1 MKSSDKKFNLVK
13 SSFNI
18 IEKSGWKSFSLQKLS
33 YTEKIPINEIKIFF
47 KSEITILDE
56 FSKMIDIKVE
66 KSFDYEEL
74 TNTSVKDNLFELIM
88 LRLEYMQPYRN
99 ALKSIKSSFKSDP
112 LVAKSVAK
120 NVMNSLD
127 FYLELTNAFNDSFL
141 DIFKKK
147 SIFLI
152 YSYIFMIWLEDDS
165 DELSKTMSELD
176 KLLTFS
182 EKIALDFK
190 TYTPF

>member
-33 YTEKIPINEIKIFF
+33 YAEKIPINEIKIFF

-120 NVMNSLD
+120 NVMYSLD

>member
-1 MKSSDKKFNLVK
+1 MKSSDKKFNLIK
-13 SSFNI
+13 SSFKI
-18 IEKSGWKSFSLQKLS
+18 IEESGWQSFSLQKLS
-33 YTEKIPINEIKIFF
+33 DTEKIPINEIKFFF

-127 FYLELTNAFNDSFL
+127 FYLELTNAYNDSFL

>member
-1 MKSSDKKFNLVK
+1 
-13 SSFNI
+13 
-18 IEKSGWKSFSLQKLS
+18 
-33 YTEKIPINEIKIFF
+33 
-47 KSEITILDE
+47 
-56 FSKMIDIKVE
+56 
-66 KSFDYEEL
+66 
-74 TNTSVKDNLFELIM
+74 
-88 LRLEYMQPYRN
+88 
-99 ALKSIKSSFKSDP
+99 
-112 LVAKSVAK
+112 
-120 NVMNSLD
+120 MNSLD

-147 SIFLI
+147 SILLI

>member
-18 IEKSGWKSFSLQKLS
+18 IEKSGWTSFSLQKLS
-33 YTEKIPINEIKIFF
+33 DTEKISINEIKLFF
-47 KSEITILDE
+47 KSEITVLDE

-74 TNTSVKDNLFELIM
+74 TKTSVKDNLFELIM
-88 LRLEYMQPYRN
+88 LRLEFMQPYRN
-99 ALKSIKSSFKSDP
+99 ALKNIKNSFKSDP

>member
-18 IEKSGWKSFSLQKLS
+18 IEKSDWKSFSLQKLS
-33 YTEKIPINEIKIFF
+33 DIEKIPINEINFFF
-47 KSEITILDE
+47 KSKITILDE

-88 LRLEYMQPYRN
+88 LRLELMQPYRN
-99 ALKSIKSSFKSDP
+99 ALKSIKNSFKSEP
-112 LVAKSVAK
+112 QTAKSVAK

-127 FYLELTNAFNDSFL
+127 FYLELTNALNDSFL

>member
-1 MKSSDKKFNLVK
+1 MKSPDKKFNLVK

-33 YTEKIPINEIKIFF
+33 NTEKIPFNEIKTFF
-47 KSEITILDE
+47 KSEINILDE

-99 ALKSIKSSFKSDP
+99 ALKDIKSSFKSDP

-127 FYLELTNAFNDSFL
+127 FYLELTNAYNDSFL

>member
-33 YTEKIPINEIKIFF
+33 YAEKIPINEIKIFF

-56 FSKMIDIKVE
+56 FSKMIDTKVE

-88 LRLEYMQPYRN
+88 LRLEYMQPYKN

-127 FYLELTNAFNDSFL
+127 FYLELTNAYNDSFL

>member
-13 SSFNI
+13 SSLNI

-33 YTEKIPINEIKIFF
+33 ETEKIPINEIKFFF
-47 KSEITILDE
+47 KSEITILAE

-88 LRLEYMQPYRN
+88 LRLEFMQPYRN
-99 ALKSIKSSFKSDP
+99 ALKSIKNSFKSDP
-112 LVAKSVAK
+112 HVAKSVAK

-176 KLLTFS
+176 RLLTFS
-182 EKIALDFK
+182 EKIALNFK

>member
-33 YTEKIPINEIKIFF
+33 YAEKIPINEIKIFF

-176 KLLTFS
+176 KLLSFS
-182 EKIALDFK
+182 EKIALNFK

>member
-18 IEKSGWKSFSLQKLS
+18 IEKSGWTSFSLQKLS
-33 YTEKIPINEIKIFF
+33 DTEKVPINEIKLFF

-88 LRLEYMQPYRN
+88 LRLEFMLPYRN
-99 ALKSIKSSFKSDP
+99 ALKNIKNSFKSDP

>member
-33 YTEKIPINEIKIFF
+33 YAEKIPINEIKIFF

-74 TNTSVKDNLFELIM
+74 TKTSVKDNLFELIM
-88 LRLEYMQPYRN
+88 LRLEYMQPYKN

>member
-33 YTEKIPINEIKIFF
+33 YAEKIPINEIKIFF

-74 TNTSVKDNLFELIM
+74 TTTSVKDNLFELIM

-127 FYLELTNAFNDSFL
+127 FYLELTNAYNDSFL

>member
-1 MKSSDKKFNLVK
+1 MKSSDKKFNLIK

-18 IEKSGWKSFSLQKLS
+18 IEKNGWKLFSLQKLS
-33 YTEKIPINEIKIFF
+33 YSENIPINEIRKIF
-47 KSEITILDE
+47 KSEINILEE
-56 FSKMIDIKVE
+56 FSKMIDIQVE
-66 KSFDYEEL
+66 KSFDFNEL
-74 TNTSVKDNLFELIM
+74 ENTSVKDNLFELIM
-88 LRLEYMQPYRN
+88 LRLEFMQPYKI
-99 ALKSIKSSFKSDP
+99 ALKSIKSSFKSNP

-127 FYLELTNAFNDSFL
+127 FYLELTNAFNDSLL

-152 YSYIFMIWLEDDS
+152 YSYIFMIWLEDS
-165 DELSKTMSELD
+165 SEELSKTMSELD

-182 EKIALDFK
+182 ENIALNFK

>member
-13 SSFNI
+13 TSFNI

-33 YTEKIPINEIKIFF
+33 DTEKIPINEIKFFF
-47 KSEITILDE
+47 KSEMTIIDE

-88 LRLEYMQPYRN
+88 LRLEFMQPYRN
-99 ALKSIKSSFKSDP
+99 ALKIIKGSFKSDP
-112 LVAKSVAK
+112 LVAKLVAK

>member
-33 YTEKIPINEIKIFF
+33 YAEKIPINEIKIFF

-74 TNTSVKDNLFELIM
+74 TKTSVKDNLFELIM
-88 LRLEYMQPYRN
+88 LRLEYMQPYKN

-152 YSYIFMIWLEDDS
+152 YSYIFMIWLEDES

>member
-33 YTEKIPINEIKIFF
+33 DTEKIPINEIKIFF
-47 KSEITILDE
+47 KSEVTILDE

-66 KSFDYEEL
+66 KSFDFEEL
-74 TNTSVKDNLFELIM
+74 TSTSVKDNLFELIM
-88 LRLEYMQPYRN
+88 LRLEFMQPYRN
-99 ALKSIKSSFKSDP
+99 SLKSIKSSFKSDP

-127 FYLELTNAFNDSFL
+127 FYLELTNALNDSFF

>member
-33 YTEKIPINEIKIFF
+33 YAEKIPINEIKIFF

-127 FYLELTNAFNDSFL
+127 FYLELTNAFNDSFF

>member
-33 YTEKIPINEIKIFF
+33 YAEKIPINEIKIFF

-56 FSKMIDIKVE
+56 FSKMIDIEVE

-127 FYLELTNAFNDSFL
+127 FYLELTNAYNDSFL

>member
-33 YTEKIPINEIKIFF
+33 YAEKIPINEIKIFF

-56 FSKMIDIKVE
+56 FSKMIDVKVE

-88 LRLEYMQPYRN
+88 LRLDEMRPY
-99 ALKSIKSSFKSDP
+99 KDP
-112 LVAKSVAK
+112 LIKIVDAAKQNPCLLSRISK
-120 NVMNSLD
+120 NVMNSMD
-127 FYLELTNAFNDSFL
+127 FYLELTSSYNETPIDFL
-141 DIFKKK
+141 KKNTL
-147 SIFLI
+147 FFI
-152 YSYIFMIWLEDDS
+152 YSFTFKIWLEDDS
-165 DELSKTMSELD
+165 DDLASTMAELD
-176 KLLTFS
+176 RLLSIS
-182 EKIALDFK
+182 ENAEKKIKNFL
-190 TYTPF
+190 PI

>member
-33 YTEKIPINEIKIFF
+33 YAEKIPINEIKIFF

-66 KSFDYEEL
+66 KSFDYEEV

-88 LRLEYMQPYRN
+88 LRLEFMQPYRN
-99 ALKSIKSSFKSDP
+99 ALKNIKNSFKSDP

-127 FYLELTNAFNDSFL
+127 FYLELSNAFNDSFL

-152 YSYIFMIWLEDDS
+152 YTYIFMIWLEDES

>member
-33 YTEKIPINEIKIFF
+33 YAEKIPINEIKFFF

-66 KSFDYEEL
+66 KSFDYEES

-88 LRLEYMQPYRN
+88 LRLEFMQPYRN
-99 ALKSIKSSFKSDP
+99 ALKSIKNSFKSDP
-112 LVAKSVAK
+112 QVAKSVAK

-165 DELSKTMSELD
+165 SELSKTMSELD

>member
-33 YTEKIPINEIKIFF
+33 YAEKIPINEIKIFF

-127 FYLELTNAFNDSFL
+127 FYLELTNAFNGSFL

-147 SIFLI
+147 SIFLV

>member
-33 YTEKIPINEIKIFF
+33 YAEKIPINEIKIFF

-127 FYLELTNAFNDSFL
+127 FYLELTNAYNDSFL

-152 YSYIFMIWLEDDS
+152 YSYVFMIWLEDDS

>member
-13 SSFNI
+13 SSFNL
-18 IEKSGWKSFSLQKLS
+18 IEKSGWKSFSLQILS
-33 YTEKIPINEIKIFF
+33 ETEKIPINEIKIFF
-47 KSEITILDE
+47 KSESTILNE

-66 KSFDYEEL
+66 KSFDYKEL

-88 LRLEYMQPYRN
+88 LRLEFMQPYRN

>member
-33 YTEKIPINEIKIFF
+33 YAEKIPINEIKIFF

-190 TYTPF
+190 MYTPF

>member
-1 MKSSDKKFNLVK
+1 MKSSEKKFNLIK
-13 SSFNI
+13 SSFKI
-18 IEKSGWKSFSLQKLS
+18 IEESGWKSFSFQKLS
-33 YTEKIPINEIKIFF
+33 YSEKVPIDEIKKFF
-47 KSEITILDE
+47 KSEISILDE

-66 KSFDYEEL
+66 KNFDYEEL
-74 TNTSVKDNLFELIM
+74 GSTSVKDNLFELIM
-88 LRLEYMQPYRN
+88 LRLEFMQPYRN
-99 ALKSIKSSFKSDP
+99 ALKSIKSNFRSDP
-112 LVAKSVAK
+112 LIAKSVAK

-127 FYLELTNAFNDSFL
+127 FYLELTMAFNDSFL

-152 YSYIFMIWLEDDS
+152 YSYIFNIWLEDDS
-165 DELSKTMSELD
+165 EELSKTMSELD

-182 EKIALDFK
+182 EKIALNFK

>member
-18 IEKSGWKSFSLQKLS
+18 IEKNGWKSFSLQKLS
-33 YTEKIPINEIKIFF
+33 NTEKIPFNEIKTFF
-47 KSEITILDE
+47 KSEINILDE

-88 LRLEYMQPYRN
+88 LRLEFMQPYRN

-112 LVAKSVAK
+112 LVAKSVTK
-120 NVMNSLD
+120 NVINSLD
-127 FYLELTNAFNDSFL
+127 FYLELTNAYNDSFL

>member
-33 YTEKIPINEIKIFF
+33 YAEKIPINEIKIFF

-112 LVAKSVAK
+112 LAAKSVAK

-127 FYLELTNAFNDSFL
+127 FYLELTNAFNDSLL

>member
-1 MKSSDKKFNLVK
+1 MKSSDKKFKLVK

-33 YTEKIPINEIKIFF
+33 YAEKIPINEIKIFF
-47 KSEITILDE
+47 KSEITILDG

-127 FYLELTNAFNDSFL
+127 FYLELTNAYNDSFL

>member
-13 SSFNI
+13 TSFNI

-33 YTEKIPINEIKIFF
+33 DTEKIPINEIKFFF
-47 KSEITILDE
+47 KSEMTIIDE

-88 LRLEYMQPYRN
+88 LRLEFMQPYRN
-99 ALKSIKSSFKSDP
+99 ALKIIKGSFKSDP
-112 LVAKSVAK
+112 LVAKLVAK

-182 EKIALDFK
+182 EKIAIDFK

>member
-18 IEKSGWKSFSLQKLS
+18 IEKSGWTSFSLQKLS
-33 YTEKIPINEIKIFF
+33 DTEKVPINEIKLFF

-66 KSFDYEEL
+66 KSFDYAEL
-74 TNTSVKDNLFELIM
+74 TKTSVKDNLFELIM
-88 LRLEYMQPYRN
+88 LRLEFMQPYRN
-99 ALKSIKSSFKSDP
+99 ALKNIKNSFKSDP

-127 FYLELTNAFNDSFL
+127 FYLELTNAYNDSFL

>member
-18 IEKSGWKSFSLQKLS
+18 IEKRGWKSFSLEKLS
-33 YTEKIPINEIKIFF
+33 DTEKIPINEIKFFF

>member
-1 MKSSDKKFNLVK
+1 MKSSEKKFNLIK
-13 SSFNI
+13 SSFKI
-18 IEKSGWKSFSLQKLS
+18 IEESGWKSFSFQKLS
-33 YTEKIPINEIKIFF
+33 YSEKVPIDEIKKFF
-47 KSEITILDE
+47 KSEISILDE

-66 KSFDYEEL
+66 KNFDYEEL
-74 TNTSVKDNLFELIM
+74 GSTSVKDNLFELIM
-88 LRLEYMQPYRN
+88 LRLEFMQPYRN
-99 ALKSIKSSFKSDP
+99 ALKSIKSNFRSDP
-112 LVAKSVAK
+112 LIAKSVAK

-127 FYLELTNAFNDSFL
+127 FYLELTKAFNDSFL

-152 YSYIFMIWLEDDS
+152 YSYIFNIWLEDNS
-165 DELSKTMSELD
+165 EELSKTMSELD

-182 EKIALDFK
+182 EKIAINFK

>member
-33 YTEKIPINEIKIFF
+33 DTEKVPINEIKLFF

-99 ALKSIKSSFKSDP
+99 ALKRIKSSFKSDP

>member
-33 YTEKIPINEIKIFF
+33 YAEKIPINEIKIFF

-127 FYLELTNAFNDSFL
+127 FYLELTNVFNDSFL

-176 KLLTFS
+176 RLLTFS
-182 EKIALDFK
+182 EKIALNFK

>member
-18 IEKSGWKSFSLQKLS
+18 IEKSGWKSFSLLKLA
-33 YTEKIPINEIKIFF
+33 YAEKIPINEIKIFF

-127 FYLELTNAFNDSFL
+127 FYLELTNAYNDSFL